1 MPISTA
7 PYKRQYKHGKG
18 RGKEQMV
25 ICEGCGRKVPRY
37 KTIMKVRGMRI
48 RDPALLQQ
56 VDKRLIHMM
65 NKRVRYCPACARHRH
80 ISKPG
85 ISVRK
90 KYGGREKAFGRRRRL
105 R

>member
-7 PYKRQYKHGKG
+7 PYKREYKHTKRRG
-18 RGKEQMV
+18 REQFV
-25 ICEGCGRKVPRY
+25 ICDGCGRKVPRY

-56 VDKRLIHMM
+56 MDRRLIHML
-65 NKRVRYCPACARHRH
+65 NKKVRYCPACARHRR

-90 KYGGREKAFGRRRRL
+90 KYEGRGKGAVRRRR
-105 R
+105 